1 MATTVLEGTWEEIQ
15 QHADKFNGHRLRV
28 TILEDEENKPE
39 PNWKM
44 KEIMKQVRERQKG
57 RPFTDGSKTQEIL
70 RRGRAGEMFGYPVEQ
85 IDE

>member
-1 MATTVLEGTWEEIQ
+1 MTTTVLEGTWEEIQ

-28 TILEDEENKPE
+28 TILTQEDSKPE

-44 KEIMKQVRERQKG
+44 KEAMERVAEIQKG
-57 RPFTDGSKTQEIL
+57 MRFTDGSNTQEIL